1 MKNKLNY
8 LIILVLLLIFV
19 KVSLDGYGFYNSTEE
34 NLKEHSES
42 TFSEEELPVEFVK
55 TITANNTKVL
65 IYKNAEDVFVF
76 DYIKSFFSDK
86 YKLRYVF
93 SHQEENEIRFMSQA
107 PLYYNNISINTETF
121 EALIEEVPNNT
132 FRNSILKLIIFISIS
147 EALRRYRKKKEK
159 ES

>member
-19 KVSLDGYGFYNSTEE
+19 KVSLDGYGFYNITEE

-93 SHQEENEIRFMSQA
+93 SQN
-107 PLYYNNISINTETF
+107 
-121 EALIEEVPNNT
+121 
-132 FRNSILKLIIFISIS
+132 
-147 EALRRYRKKKEK
+147 
-159 ES
+159 